1 LQKHAFANINTI
13 NITDAKV
20 LASFSMAKAANA
32 LLINGGIDFQQLFN
46 IPTGGKDFNG
56 NAAQAKSIGASF

>member
-1 LQKHAFANINTI
+1 
-13 NITDAKV
+13 
-20 LASFSMAKAANA
+20 MAKAANA

-56 NAAQAKSIGASF
+56 NAAQAKSIGARFKSRKKIE